1 VVNPSAGQRL
11 LVDVLLDVGIDR
23 LGLRVVDML
32 EHHVPGGVVLGL
44 HGAEDGGFRRAAAL
58 RFGVA
63 FPADVG
69 FVDLDDAEQPPGV
82 GASDQSEALLEVP
95 GGFLVDLE
103 FVGQLVA

>member
-11 LVDVLLDVGIDR
+11 LVDVLLDVGVDR

-32 EHHVPGGVVLGL
+32 EHHVPGVVFGL

-69 FVDLDDAEQPPGV
+69 FVDLDDAEQAPGV

-103 FVGQLVA
+103 VASQLVA